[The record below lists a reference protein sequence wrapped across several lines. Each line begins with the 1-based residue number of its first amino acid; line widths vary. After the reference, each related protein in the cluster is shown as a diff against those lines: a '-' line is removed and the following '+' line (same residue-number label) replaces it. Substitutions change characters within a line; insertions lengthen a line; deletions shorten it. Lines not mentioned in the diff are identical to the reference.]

1 MEVYWRGR
9 ERITYPWTDDPPQ
22 PATMEFSQAVART
35 VCRLQGRDLAAI
47 TWEAIGKARMSGMP
61 LTLAEVVVQSPLDLH
76 GQAELP
82 PGFPRSSITGIV
94 TAAGLPS
101 QFGVRVEPFVLLEE
115 LEQRLRRLLEAVHS
129 QLRSHRR
136 NRVRDADDLTL
147 GGSFRSCPGGSL
159 GGLGV
164 GRGSGPRTRVTQR
177 MCGFPEQ
184 TDALQSRSSSGHG
197 AFSNR
202 GVRYSGCGDGRT
214 KSQATGSSTNSALL
228 HLGT

>member
-1 MEVYWRGR
+1 
-9 ERITYPWTDDPPQ
+9 
-22 PATMEFSQAVART
+22 MEFSQAIART

-147 GGSFRSCPGGSL
+147 GEYRFVLAPEDHWVALEWDADQDLVLESLRECADFRNRLTHFSPDPL
-159 GGLGV
+159 PDTEPFPTGV
-164 GRGSGPRTRVTQR
+164 
-177 MCGFPEQ
+177 
-184 TDALQSRSSSGHG
+184 
-197 AFSNR
+197 
-202 GVRYSGCGDGRT
+202 
-214 KSQATGSSTNSALL
+214 
-228 HLGT
+228 